1 MDFTWFPSA
10 SGWTFPLLCL
20 LFMAIMML
28 ACFGMRFLLGR
39 RGISCGCARRDR
51 TQEPTAATGK

>member
-1 MDFTWFPSA
+1 MDFTWFPYA

-28 ACFGMRFLLGR
+28 ACFGTRFFLGR
-39 RGISCGCARRDR
+39 RGCGCARRDR
-51 TQEPTAATGK
+51 TQEPTPATGK